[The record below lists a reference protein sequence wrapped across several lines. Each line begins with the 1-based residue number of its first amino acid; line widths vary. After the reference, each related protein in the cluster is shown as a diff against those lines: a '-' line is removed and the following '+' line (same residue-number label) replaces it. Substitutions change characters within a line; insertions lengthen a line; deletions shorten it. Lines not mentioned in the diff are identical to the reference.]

1 VDVVNALPLV
11 VAEGGRGGRDTN
23 SFCSNWMTTYGSGLA
38 GADPSAVDVDVAVG
52 MERFRAEM
60 SLIVRVPRGDRS
72 ELDDD
77 DDEGA
82 VAVAVAVALLV
93 LVLADTAEGA
103 PAPVPAAVSFA
114 DPVSLDPPRGC
125 ASCCTFSTPSFSNF
139 VVNPLFPLT
148 PAPSADA
155 EPSCFDNA
163 LLIFGGSLSPKPP
176 V

>member
-1 VDVVNALPLV
+1 
-11 VAEGGRGGRDTN
+11 
-23 SFCSNWMTTYGSGLA
+23 MTTYGSGLA

-82 VAVAVAVALLV
+82 VAVAVAVLL
-93 LVLADTAEGA
+93 LVLADTAGEA
-103 PAPVPAAVSFA
+103 PAPVPPAVSFA

-163 LLIFGGSLSPKPP
+163 LLIFGGSLNPKPP